1 MSSQLNTELV
11 TILARSEHIPKQL
24 QTSNPLHWIVFL
36 WLVYIQPNKL
46 KIHQS
51 NYGYDVYQEIANWL
65 SSTLAWLPIFLVMF
79 GAVLKPKLI
88 FNATDFSVITPAG
101 LCVFVIIAWIITGVK
116 GVKQN
121 NILFFIVFFAA
132 SSMTVLI
139 TGGTAVFVIGFMVY
153 FIMRVFTYGLTVIAF
168 GGIAVITLGVIIFL
182 IVVGILH
189 DIFNNVISGIPE
201 IVALFL
207 AIGVTDYVANI
218 VISRFKSA
226 KPIRFI
232 LIPLILAYGYLIWLY
247 LLGGTSAIWDI

>member
-1 MSSQLNTELV
+1 
-11 TILARSEHIPKQL
+11 
-24 QTSNPLHWIVFL
+24 
-36 WLVYIQPNKL
+36 
-46 KIHQS
+46 
-51 NYGYDVYQEIANWL
+51 
-65 SSTLAWLPIFLVMF
+65 MF